1 MTTQQLTYVIAVA
14 ECQSISKAAEKLYVT
29 QPSLSQYI
37 HSIEKQLGMKLFDR
51 SLSPIQ
57 LTDAGKLYVEWARK
71 ILAME
76 ESMNNAMSD
85 LMGLETGS
93 VRIGA
98 SSFRV
103 RCLLARSIASF
114 HAKYPSIHLTIQ
126 EADMK
131 QLRDRL
137 LAGEIDFAIGTGE
150 FDEKQFHVES
160 LADERLYLAVSPA
173 HPITSILP
181 EPLSA
186 DDIIKSTARYLRQ
199 QPLDLTVVRKEP
211 FVAANAG
218 EYDIDTLKNVCRKC
232 GFEANIGYT
241 VQTIETVFSF
251 VCSNMGLAL
260 LPDSLIYYGNFRN
273 HPYYYSLPDHLAL
286 SQISLISRKNAFLPR
301 ASTEYA
307 LLLKQLVDVGTWR
320 MGSNT
325 PSGSMF
331 PPQNRLQPKGGII

>member
-37 HSIEKQLGMKLFDR
+37 HSLEKQLGIKLFDR
-51 SLSPIQ
+51 SVTPIK
-57 LTDAGKLYVEWARK
+57 LTDAGALYVEWARK
-71 ILAME
+71 LLAME
-76 ESMNNAMSD
+76 ESMNNALSD

-103 RCLLARSIASF
+103 RCLLARSIAAF
-114 HAKYPSIHLTIQ
+114 HAKYPGIHLSIQ

-131 QLRDRL
+131 QLRDKL
-137 LAGEIDFAIGTGE
+137 TAGEIDFAIGSGE
-150 FDEKQFHVES
+150 FEEKTFHVET
-160 LADERLYLAVSPA
+160 LAEERFYLAVAPSNPL
-173 HPITSILP
+173 TESLP

-186 DDIIKSTARYLRQ
+186 ADIIQATPKFLRQ
-199 QPLDLTVVRKEP
+199 PPVDLSLVQNEA

-218 EYDIDTLKNVCRKC
+218 EYDRETLYAVCRQC
-232 GFEANIGYT
+232 GFTPDIEYS

-251 VCSNMGLAL
+251 VCSNMGIAL
-260 LPDSLIYYGNFRN
+260 LPDSLIYYGNFQQ
-273 HPYYYSLPDHLAL
+273 HPNYYPLPDELGL
-286 SQISLISRKNAFLPR
+286 CSISLISRRNAFLSK
-301 ASTEYA
+301 ASQAYA

-320 MGSNT
+320 MI
-325 PSGSMF
+325 
-331 PPQNRLQPKGGII
+331 GGTM

>member
-1 MTTQQLTYVIAVA
+1 MNTQQLTYVIAVA

-29 QPSLSQYI
+29 QPSLSQSI
-37 HSIEKQLGMKLFDR
+37 HGIEKQLGMKLFDR
-51 SLSPIQ
+51 SITPIR
-57 LTDAGKLYVEWARK
+57 LTDAGRLYVEWARK

-98 SSFRV
+98 SPFRV
-103 RCLLARSIASF
+103 RCLLARSIAAF

-137 LAGEIDFAIGTGE
+137 TAGEIDFAIGTGE
-150 FDEKQFHVES
+150 FEEKQFHVET
-160 LADERLYLAVSPA
+160 LADERLYLAVSPS
-173 HPITSILP
+173 HPMTAGLP

-186 DDIIKSTARYLRQ
+186 EDIINGTPRYLRQ
-199 QPLDLTVVRKEP
+199 KPIDLTVVQNEP

-218 EYDIDTLKNVCRKC
+218 EYDMETLKSVCRKC
-232 GFEANIGYT
+232 GFVPDIAYS

-251 VCSNMGLAL
+251 VCSNMGIAL

-273 HPYYYSLPDHLAL
+273 HPFYYSLPDHLAR
-286 SQISLISRKNAFLPR
+286 SQISLISRKNAFLPK

-320 MGSNT
+320 MGSG
-325 PSGSMF
+325 SGM
-331 PPQNRLQPKGGII
+331 NLL

>member
-37 HSIEKQLGMKLFDR
+37 HSLEKQLGIKLFDR
-51 SLSPIQ
+51 SVTPIK
-57 LTDAGKLYVEWARK
+57 LTDAGVLYVEWARK
-71 ILAME
+71 LLAME
-76 ESMNNAMSD
+76 ESMNNALSD

-103 RCLLARSIASF
+103 RCLLARSIAAF
-114 HAKYPSIHLTIQ
+114 HAKYPGIHLSIQ

-131 QLRDRL
+131 QLRDKL
-137 LAGEIDFAIGTGE
+137 TAGEIDFAIGSGE
-150 FDEKQFHVES
+150 FEEKTFHVET
-160 LADERLYLAVSPA
+160 LAEERFYLAVAPSNPL
-173 HPITSILP
+173 TESLP

-186 DDIIKSTARYLRQ
+186 ADIIQATPKFLRQ
-199 QPLDLTVVRKEP
+199 PPVDLSLVQNEA

-218 EYDIDTLKNVCRKC
+218 EYDRETLYAVCRQC
-232 GFEANIGYT
+232 GFTPDIEYS

-251 VCSNMGLAL
+251 VCSNMGIAL
-260 LPDSLIYYGNFRN
+260 LPDSLIYYGNFQQ
-273 HPYYYSLPDHLAL
+273 HPNYYPLPDELGL
-286 SQISLISRKNAFLPR
+286 CSISLISRRNAFLSK
-301 ASTEYA
+301 ASQAYA

-320 MGSNT
+320 MI
-325 PSGSMF
+325 
-331 PPQNRLQPKGGII
+331 GGTM